1 MAPCVLTE
9 TDNEKKEIAF
19 SAFDPA
25 NVHRQELARLTVEP
39 GSGLFWDLSPDGLQ
53 IAYCR
58 QQMESFQISVLEL
71 ASGATREIPVKGW
84 NGCQFLAWSRVSKR
98 WFAGSGS
105 TQGGSMLYVPA
116 SGQTRFLQKS
126 PIWRLGASAS
136 LDGRYLAYTQ
146 TTAESNAWMI
156 DNLP

>member
-1 MAPCVLTE
+1 
-9 TDNEKKEIAF
+9 
-19 SAFDPA
+19 
-25 NVHRQELARLTVEP
+25 
-39 GSGLFWDLSPDGLQ
+39 
-53 IAYCR
+53 
-58 QQMESFQISVLEL
+58 
-71 ASGATREIPVKGW
+71 
-84 NGCQFLAWSRVSKR
+84 
-98 WFAGSGS
+98 
-105 TQGGSMLYVPA
+105 MLYVPA